1 MSSNLSG
8 TARRPHS
15 FGVADGSVDAEP
27 HMNVIGIITQL
38 RRDSRNYVERVL
50 LGDVFDIVRRGHRVA
65 RLCAIDEGDEPL
77 VLPVNLD
84 EVRNRAGQLCDRV
97 AAGETVT
104 IQYCGRTVAMLV
116 SRPPED
122 RRMRSGSHS
131 PIRAVALSW
140 ITDPW

>member
-8 TARRPHS
+8 AARRPHS

-27 HMNVIGIITQL
+27 HMNVIGITQL

-50 LGDVFDIVRRGHRVA
+50 LGDVFDIVRRGRRVA